1 MTETSSSDVGASFSS
16 SEGEEK
22 ECELQGDINGE
33 GGVLAEIEE
42 EKERGVQGDSV
53 NRGEGGVFAEIG
65 ESGVVGLLVVGVG
78 SERDINGGVRV
89 NRSRE
94 GGGGE

>member
-42 EKERGVQGDSV
+42 EKEREVPCGAFNCS
-53 NRGEGGVFAEIG
+53 
-65 ESGVVGLLVVGVG
+65 
-78 SERDINGGVRV
+78 
-89 NRSRE
+89 
-94 GGGGE
+94 